1 MQLKLKSQTT
11 TKNRIK
17 NIHPGEVLQK
27 DFLEELDLSAY
38 KLSKAT
44 GIPESRLSEILR
56 GKRSITADTAIRLA
70 RYFGTSESLW
80 LGLQND
86 FDIEEAQR
94 DKAKDYARIALRA

>member
-11 TKNRIK
+11 TKRK
-17 NIHPGEVLQK
+17 VANIHPGEVLK
-27 DFLEELDLSAY
+27 LDFLEPMAISAY
-38 KLSKAT
+38 RLAQDT

-56 GKRSITADTAIRLA
+56 GRRAITADTAIRLA

-86 FDIEEAQR
+86 YDIEEAQR
-94 DKAKDYARIALRA
+94 SKAKDYARITMRA